1 MLAADQD
8 VFSRFMLAP
17 RQDPNSPHPA
27 IASAG
32 VAAFI
37 GFACPAFMRYDYLLG
52 RQSCRDFLAKEF
64 VLAETNTKVFG
75 PAAQNGSPWTAA
87 QKARFATDAGAG
99 FLPIIPLMGTAA
111 QPQDT
116 EIWPRG
122 QLKPERYRDAIE
134 DRFRAVLRAA
144 SPHPLIWQIS
154 SIVAGHIGEGLVASK
169 VIDAVNNYLREA
181 KLD

>member
-1 MLAADQD
+1 MWPSSAPNAVVGGGGAMSSPRREAAAK
-8 VFSRFMLAP
+8 RPA
-17 RQDPNSPHPA
+17 RSP
-27 IASAG
+27 
-32 VAAFI
+32 
-37 GFACPAFMRYDYLLG
+37 
-52 RQSCRDFLAKEF
+52 
-64 VLAETNTKVFG
+64 
-75 PAAQNGSPWTAA
+75 
-87 QKARFATDAGAG
+87 
-99 FLPIIPLMGTAA
+99 TAA

-116 EIWPRG
+116 EAWPRG

-154 SIVAGHIGEGLVASK
+154 SIVAGHIGEGLVAGK